1 MLLFLMEM
9 ISLANKG
16 EMWMKRG
23 WLPSFF
29 TIANLVTGVM
39 SLFYSIQTMY
49 RLALIMIIV
58 AAFCDV
64 MDGLVARWLRCNSD
78 FGKQL
83 DSLADVVSFG
93 VAPAFLILLSNLSD
107 VGWIGVAV
115 TIVFIACGALRL
127 ARFNL
132 LAPSKGFVGMP
143 ITAAGFLLAL
153 SSLFSKHLSALVFI
167 ILIAVLAYLMVSRVP
182 FPSLKRNI
190 EKK

>member
-1 MLLFLMEM
+1 MLLYFMEM

-16 EMWMKRG
+16 EMQMKRS

-29 TIANLVTGVM
+29 TIANLITGAI
-39 SLFYSIQTMY
+39 SLFFSIQMMFKA
-49 RLALIMIIV
+49 ALIMIMV

-64 MDGLVARWLRCNSD
+64 MDGLVARWLHCSSD

-83 DSLADVVSFG
+83 DSLADIVSFG
-93 VAPAFLILLSNLSD
+93 VAPAFLILLFKLSD
-107 VGWIGVAV
+107 MGWIGVVAAV
-115 TIVFIACGALRL
+115 LFIACGALRL

-143 ITAAGFLLAL
+143 ITAAGLLLAISSL
-153 SSLFSKHLSALVFI
+153 SSVLLTPWLFVIIIGVLS
-167 ILIAVLAYLMVSRVP
+167 YLMVSRVP

-190 EKK
+190 GQK